1 MRVNTGRLAAVIRKE
16 FREYRRSRSII
27 ATLMVLPLVFL
38 VEPIVVIFRLGPS
51 VSASAVQRSVGST
64 FLLLLITPALVPA
77 VIAAYS
83 VIGEREQGTLEPL
96 LTTPLRRE
104 ELLLGKA
111 LAAIVPSVGIAYL
124 LFAVIE
130 VSARLFARNP
140 AVAPALA
147 QGPHILAE
155 ILFAPLVAGWSTWVC
170 TGISARSSDVRVA
183 QQLGTL
189 ASLPPLGIVA
199 LMSFN
204 VFEPSLTLA
213 VVFALG
219 LLVADVLLWR
229 VVSAM
234 FDRERLITG
243 IKAQWPRDTSGPGR
257 DRASR

>member
-1 MRVNTGRLAAVIRKE
+1 MRVDRGRLAAVVHKE
-16 FREYRRSRSII
+16 FRDYRRSRSII
-27 ATLMVLPLVFL
+27 GTMLVLPLIFL
-38 VEPIVVIFRLGPS
+38 LEPLVIIFRIGPS
-51 VSASAVQRSVGST
+51 VSAAVVERSVGST
-64 FLLLLITPALVPA
+64 FLLLLIAPALVPA

-83 VIGEREQGTLEPL
+83 VVGEREQGTLEPL

-111 LAAIVPSVGIAYL
+111 LAAIVPSVGIAYF

-130 VSARLFARNP
+130 VSARLFAANP
-140 AVAPALA
+140 AVSPALA

-155 ILFAPLVAGWSTWVC
+155 VLFAPLLAGWSTWVC

-199 LMSFN
+199 LISFN
-204 VFEPSLTLA
+204 VVVPSLRVA
-213 VVFALG
+213 VLFALV
-219 LLVADVLLWR
+219 LLAADVALWR
-229 VVSAM
+229 AVSAM

-243 IKAQWPRDTSGPGR
+243 VKRTG
-257 DRASR
+257 